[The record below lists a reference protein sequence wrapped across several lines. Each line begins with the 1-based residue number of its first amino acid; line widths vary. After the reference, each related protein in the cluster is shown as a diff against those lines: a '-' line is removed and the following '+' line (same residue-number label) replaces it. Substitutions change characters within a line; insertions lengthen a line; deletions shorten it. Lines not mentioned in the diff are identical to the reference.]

1 MKISLDHFSSHQLEE
16 QGFDLTF
23 VVQLS
28 NREELPG
35 FILHQFPGCLWMR
48 ASLDVLLTVV
58 TGFLI
63 CIACNWGGEYDQLLL
78 SANAL

>member
-23 VVQLS
+23 VDQLS

-35 FILHQFPGCLWMR
+35 FYPSSVPRMSMDAGIFGHAFDSNDWILYWYSM
-48 ASLDVLLTVV
+48 
-58 TGFLI
+58 
-63 CIACNWGGEYDQLLL
+63 
-78 SANAL
+78 

>member
-23 VVQLS
+23 VDQLS

-35 FILHQFPGCLWMR
+35 FILHQFLGSSLWMW
-48 ASLDVLLTVV
+48 ASLDML
-58 TGFLI
+58 
-63 CIACNWGGEYDQLLL
+63 N
-78 SANAL
+78 